1 MLINGMSDV
10 HVVYMSLSVHP
21 IKKSPINKHSTWQN
35 CCRLKREMNLQR
47 ILDAD
52 QFKHL
57 CCGIQ
62 LKCTLPVGRMT
73 VNYSRDMKIYAKN
86 QCRGAKNCQ
95 KKRQRWATL
104 LYAFFRDKARQ
115 HWQFSWLAV

>member
-62 LKCTLPVGRMT
+62 LKCTLPVGRR
-73 VNYSRDMKIYAKN
+73 NMKIYAKN
-86 QCRGAKNCQ
+86 QCQGAKKLSEKEAEMGHVTIC
-95 KKRQRWATL
+95 L
-104 LYAFFRDKARQ
+104 F
-115 HWQFSWLAV
+115 